1 MHIILCP
8 DSMEE
13 LMQVLPVLNYLPSED
28 NQTTIL
34 VSEDFD
40 KPLSDKFSVRRYT
53 RETFDAV
60 LLNTIHSFAAKTL
73 ILKNNPPELG
83 LEASFQNEEIMDMV
97 SDPYIAAVNLA
108 EVEDLEANDPFFNVV
123 YDTEALIE
131 ACRNF
136 YPEGSSRPVV
146 SSPNGMA
153 STWNFYSVHV

>member
-8 DSMEE
+8 ANMEE

-28 NQTTIL
+28 RHTTIL
-34 VSEDFD
+34 ISEDFD
-40 KPLSDKFSVRRYT
+40 KPLAKGFNVKRYT
-53 RETFDAV
+53 RENFDAV
-60 LLNTIHSFAAKTL
+60 LFSTIHTFAAKTL

-108 EVEDLEANDPFFNVV
+108 EVEDLEASDPLFNVV
-123 YDTEALIE
+123 YDTEALID

-136 YPEGSSRPVV
+136 YPDGSNRNQV
-146 SSPNGMA
+146 STPNAMA
-153 STWNFYSVHV
+153 SSWRFYNVHV